1 MDEKQKDDN
10 FHPPSNYRWMKEGKA
25 KPNESA
31 FLPLQQTL
39 GGTMP
44 GTAQTIDFGK
54 VKAFQ

>member
-1 MDEKQKDDN
+1 
-10 FHPPSNYRWMKEGKA
+10 MKEGKA